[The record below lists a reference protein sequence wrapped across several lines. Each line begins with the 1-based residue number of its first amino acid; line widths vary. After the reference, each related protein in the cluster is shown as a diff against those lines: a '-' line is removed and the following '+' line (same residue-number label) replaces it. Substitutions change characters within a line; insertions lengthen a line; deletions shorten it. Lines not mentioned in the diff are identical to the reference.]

1 MTHELLIADKTT
13 SSWSLR
19 GWLAFRAFDIPVRLH
34 TTRLYRD
41 GFAAEVEAFAPGART
56 VPVVRRPTGAVL
68 SDSLAIG
75 WHLAEAFPE
84 KGLLPEDPAARA
96 DAMSLVAEMHA
107 GFAALR
113 AECPMN
119 LRTAWAGF
127 SASDAVRADLARLEL
142 IWGRAMAAHG
152 GPWLCGDYSLADV
165 FFAPVATRILTY
177 DLPVSG
183 PALAYAKA
191 QVAHAPMR
199 QWRAMALVEDPEDTV
214 YDMALDRRPYP
225 APAPLAA
232 RAVKEGPSENSTCP
246 YSGDPVRHFMAVNGR
261 VFGFCNARC
270 RDKTVADP
278 EAWPDFMAI
287 YAG

>member
-1 MTHELLIADKTT
+1 
-13 SSWSLR
+13 
-19 GWLAFRAFDIPVRLH
+19 
-34 TTRLYRD
+34 
-41 GFAAEVEAFAPGART
+41 
-56 VPVVRRPTGAVL
+56 
-68 SDSLAIG
+68 
-75 WHLAEAFPE
+75 
-84 KGLLPEDPAARA
+84 
-96 DAMSLVAEMHA
+96 MSLVAEMHA

-119 LRTAWAGF
+119 LRTGWAGF
-127 SASDAVRADLARLEL
+127 EPTDAVRADLARLEA

-152 GPWLCGDYSLADV
+152 GPWLCGGYSLADA

-199 QWRAMALVEDPEDTV
+199 QWRAMALVEDPVETV

-232 RAVKEGPSENSTCP
+232 RAVDRGPSENAACP
-246 YSGDPVRHFMAVNGR
+246 YSGEPVSHFLELNGR

-278 EAWPDFMAI
+278 EAWPEFMAI
-287 YAG
+287 YGG